1 MGLWS
6 FLSGRRERANESSIA
21 AGSEAAGRQ
30 RIVRLQGGERFGI
43 KVVGTSRYQD
53 RLSAIV
59 GGRKEAGADNY
70 RQARLIPEPN
80 NPKDKHAVRVAVSGR
95 TVGYLSREHA
105 TDYLAGLRAL
115 GASGCIG
122 ECHAH
127 IVGGWDHGAGDQGH
141 FGVRLNLV
149 WPLRLDPSQD

>member
-6 FLSGRRERANESSIA
+6 FLFDRERASKPRPGAPADVAE
-21 AGSEAAGRQ
+21 GR
-30 RIVRLQGGERFGI
+30 RIVRLQGSERFGI

-53 RLSAIV
+53 RLSALV
-59 GGRKEAGADNY
+59 GGRKAEGADNY

-80 NPKDKHAVRVAVSGR
+80 NPRGTHRVRVAVSGR

-105 TDYLAGLRAL
+105 SEYLSRLQAL
-115 GASGCIG
+115 GVSSCIG
-122 ECHAH
+122 ECQAR
-127 IVGGWDHGAGDQGH
+127 IVGGWDHGTGDQGH

-149 WPLRLDPSQD
+149 WPVQLEPL

>member
-6 FLSGRRERANESSIA
+6 FLFDRERAGKPRPGAPADVAE
-21 AGSEAAGRQ
+21 GRC
-30 RIVRLQGGERFGI
+30 IVRLQESERFGI

-53 RLSAIV
+53 RLSALV
-59 GGRKEAGADNY
+59 GGRKAEGADNY

-80 NPKDKHAVRVAVSGR
+80 NPRYKHRVRVAVSGR

-105 TDYLAGLRAL
+105 SEYLSRLRAL
-115 GASGCIG
+115 GVSGCIG
-122 ECHAH
+122 ECQAH
-127 IVGGWDHGAGDQGH
+127 IIGGWDHGAGDQGH

-149 WPLRLDPSQD
+149 WPVQLEPL

>member
-6 FLSGRRERANESSIA
+6 FLSGHRERATEPSLTA
-21 AGSEAAGRQ
+21 RSEEAGRQ
-30 RIVRLQGGERFGI
+30 RIVRLQRGERFSI
-43 KVVGTSRYQD
+43 KVVGTSCYQD

-59 GGRKEAGADNY
+59 GGRKADGAAHY

-80 NPKDKHAVRVAVSGR
+80 HPRSKQAVRVAVSDR

-105 TDYLAGLRAL
+105 AEYLARLHAV
-115 GASGCIG
+115 GASGCVG
-122 ECHAH
+122 ECQAH

-149 WPLRLDPSQD
+149 WPVQLDPS

>member
-1 MGLWS
+1 MTLWS
-6 FLSGRRERANESSIA
+6 FLFGREPANTPRPGAQADVAEH
-21 AGSEAAGRQ
+21 R
-30 RIVRLQGGERFGI
+30 RIVRLQESERFGI

-53 RLSAIV
+53 RLSALV
-59 GGRKEAGADNY
+59 GGRKADGADNY

-80 NPKDKHAVRVAVSGR
+80 NPRDKHTVRVAVGGR

-105 TDYLAGLRAL
+105 LEYLSRLRAL
-115 GASGCIG
+115 GVSGCMA

-127 IVGGWDHGAGDQGH
+127 IVGGWDDGAGDRGH

-149 WPLRLDPSQD
+149 WPVQLEPLSG